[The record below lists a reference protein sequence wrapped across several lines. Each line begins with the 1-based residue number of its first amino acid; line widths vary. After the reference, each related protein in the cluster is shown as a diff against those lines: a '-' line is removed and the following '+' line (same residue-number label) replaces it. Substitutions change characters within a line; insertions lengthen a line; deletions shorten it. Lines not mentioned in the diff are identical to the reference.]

1 MTIVCQYQYKVHAKV
16 TVYLLIIDHY
26 LWCKQS
32 LHYREVVMGRWK
44 FEYAAIQRKMP
55 LSLFNF
61 QRLAPNF
68 RAHFGQNE
76 AVELRPGLIFN
87 ELMTLVHKIVTQSLP
102 YHAE

>member
-1 MTIVCQYQYKVHAKV
+1 MTHALQYG
-16 TVYLLIIDHY
+16 D
-26 LWCKQS
+26 
-32 LHYREVVMGRWK
+32 VVMGGWIFK
-44 FEYAAIQRKMP
+44 YAAIQRKIP
-55 LSLFNF
+55 LSLPNF

-87 ELMTLVHKIVTQSLP
+87 ELMTLVHKIVTQPLP

>member
-1 MTIVCQYQYKVHAKV
+1 
-16 TVYLLIIDHY
+16 
-26 LWCKQS
+26 
-32 LHYREVVMGRWK
+32 MGRWK
-44 FEYAAIQRKMP
+44 FEYAAFQRKMP

-61 QRLAPNF
+61 QGLAPNF

-87 ELMTLVHKIVTQSLP
+87 ELTTLVHKIVTQPLP